1 MQWPATA
8 VLKLQRECVVV
19 CVCVQ
24 SQRPTQDVCVDI
36 FYLYLVTELD
46 RATLQNQDMIAMLQD
61 LRQHQ
66 STERAARIDDLLAS
80 VSCTHNN
87 TELLTD

>member
-1 MQWPATA
+1 M
-8 VLKLQRECVVV
+8 LKLQRECLIV
-19 CVCVQ
+19 CVCVK
-24 SQRPTQDVCVDI
+24 SQGSTQDVCVDI
-36 FYLYLVTELD
+36 SYLHLVTERD

-66 STERAARIDDLLAS
+66 STERAAHIDDLLAS
-80 VSCTHNN
+80 VGCTHNN

>member
-1 MQWPATA
+1 M
-8 VLKLQRECVVV
+8 LKLQRECLVV
-19 CVCVQ
+19 CVCVK
-24 SQRPTQDVCVDI
+24 SQGPTQNVCVDMS
-36 FYLYLVTELD
+36 YLCLVTERD

-66 STERAARIDDLLAS
+66 STERAARIDDLLAI

-87 TELLTD
+87 TEMLAD